1 MASMILFD
9 NETAQSGPEKD
20 RIDGII
26 QRLKDQGICIERHHV
41 LHEAARY
48 PAVQKLV
55 QEHGEKIL
63 PIAFVNGFVM
73 ITGRYPTNE
82 EIRQILNVPLQ
93 LIEPKQEGCCCISGC
108 GCPEERCR

>member
-1 MASMILFD
+1 MTSMILFD
-9 NETAQSGPEKD
+9 NGTAQSGPEKNRMD
-20 RIDGII
+20 SII
-26 QRLKDQGICIERHHV
+26 QRLKDQGICIEQYHAR
-41 LHEAARY
+41 HEAARY

-63 PIAFVNGFVM
+63 PIVFVNGFVM
-73 ITGRYPTNE
+73 ITERYPTNE

-108 GCPEERCR
+108 GGPEERCR